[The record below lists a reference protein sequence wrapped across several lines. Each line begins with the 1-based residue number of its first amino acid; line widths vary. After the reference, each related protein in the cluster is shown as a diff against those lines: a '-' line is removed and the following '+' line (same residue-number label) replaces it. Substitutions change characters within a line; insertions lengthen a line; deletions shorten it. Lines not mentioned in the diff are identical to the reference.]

1 MCAAAIQ
8 TEVFEQMAEKQGTSV
23 DDLMGHM
30 AGMHAM
36 KRVGQPEE
44 IAAPIVFLAS
54 NAGELRSLCASRLL
68 SALRGDA
75 ASDCP

>member
-1 MCAAAIQ
+1 
-8 TEVFEQMAEKQGTSV
+8 MAEKQGKSV
-23 DDLMGHM
+23 SDLMNHM

-54 NAGELRSLCASRLL
+54 NAGERCNPMMARL
-68 SALRGDA
+68 
-75 ASDCP
+75 SDVCQDGISIFD

>member
-1 MCAAAIQ
+1 MCCAAAIQ
-8 TEVFEQMAEKQGTSV
+8 TEIFEQMAEKQGKSV
-23 DDLMGHM
+23 SDLMNHM

-54 NAGELRSLCASRLL
+54 NAGELFFSH
-68 SALRGDA
+68 DPP
-75 ASDCP
+75 DV

>member
-1 MCAAAIQ
+1 MKMRLCVLCSRHPRRRSLSRWRRSRA
-8 TEVFEQMAEKQGTSV
+8 KSV
-23 DDLMGHM
+23 SDLMNHM

-54 NAGELRSLCASRLL
+54 NAGELFFSH
-68 SALRGDA
+68 DPP
-75 ASDCP
+75 DV